1 MAKQLLKLKLKGL
14 DCANCANKIERKIN
28 TLNEVNKAT
37 VNFSTESLIVDMN
50 EDTVKNDLLKKIKN
64 IVKDIEP
71 DVVVEEQKSGKETI
85 RKSSN
90 DLEFKLTLKGLGC
103 ANCANKIETRVNKL
117 EEVKEAVLNFST
129 SILNVT
135 LKEASSKGAVINVI
149 KKIVND
155 LEPDVEVIENKS
167 RIKEKEI
174 NACCSGDEHGHNHCG
189 CGHEHNEHNHEHCG
203 CGHEHHEHN
212 HEHCDS
218 VHEHDHH
225 DSQEMAEKKS
235 SLLKGKANLMLG
247 SLLYVIAL
255 FMDKGQPFIP
265 ILFVASYVLIGGD
278 VVYKAFRNILK
289 GDLFDENFLM
299 TVATVGAFAIGE
311 YPEAVAVMLF
321 YQIGELFQGYAVS
334 KSRKSISS
342 LMNIRADYANLL
354 INGVE
359 KKVSPEEVELDD
371 IILIKPGE
379 RVPLDGVII
388 EGTSSLDT
396 SALTGESVPRTVNKD
411 DEILSGTINL
421 SGVIKVKVTKEF
433 AESTVT
439 RILELVQNAGSKKAS
454 TEKFITKFA
463 RYYTPIVV
471 GLAVILAV
479 IPPIVIKDAVFSEWL
494 YRALIFLVVSCPCA
508 LVISVPLALFAG
520 IGGASKKGLLIK
532 GGNYLEALKDV
543 DTVVFDKT
551 GTLTKGVFKV
561 TKVSAVNIEEKE
573 LLRIAAFGES
583 FSNHPI
589 ARSIIKA
596 FDGEIDKELV
606 SNYEEISGNGI
617 RVNIEGKS
625 VLLGNIKLMNK
636 FNIKYTEAKEIGT
649 IIHIA
654 IDNEYKGYIVI
665 ADEIKNDSLKA
676 LEKLKRVGVDRTV
689 MLTGDNKGTA
699 EGVAK
704 ELGITTVYSELLP
717 DDKVEKIE
725 EVLSTQK
732 ENKKVIFVGDGI
744 NDAPVLARADI
755 GVAMGGIGSD
765 AAIEAAD
772 VVLMRDELTALSEGI
787 NIAKHTNS
795 ILWQNI
801 IFSLGIKIVVLILSA
816 LGIANMW
823 EGVFADVGVTLIA
836 VLNSMRALK
845 IK

>member
-1 MAKQLLKLKLKGL
+1 MAKQPIKL
-14 DCANCANKIERKIN
+14 R
-28 TLNEVNKAT
+28 
-37 VNFSTESLIVDMN
+37 
-50 EDTVKNDLLKKIKN
+50 
-64 IVKDIEP
+64 
-71 DVVVEEQKSGKETI
+71 
-85 RKSSN
+85 
-90 DLEFKLTLKGLGC
+90 LKGLGC
-103 ANCANKIETRVNKL
+103 ANCANKIEAKTNGL
-117 EEVKEAVLNFST
+117 DEVEEAVINFST
-129 SILNVT
+129 TVLDVT
-135 LKEASSKGAVINVI
+135 LKDDSSKEEVINKI
-149 KKIVND
+149 KKIVKD
-155 LEPDVEVIENKS
+155 LEPDVQVEVVKKKS
-167 RIKEKEI
+167 PVKIKEI
-174 NACCSGDEHGHNHCG
+174 NTCCKEDEYGNCGCGEDNCHNTHHNHHEFHSNEEHCH
-189 CGHEHNEHNHEHCG
+189 CGHEHSHEHS
-203 CGHEHHEHN
+203 HE
-212 HEHCDS
+212 DI
-218 VHEHDHH
+218 D
-225 DSQEMAEKKS
+225 EKS
-235 SLLKGKANLMLG
+235 RFILKDKINLILG
-247 SLLYVIAL
+247 SLLYIIAL
-255 FMDKGQPFIP
+255 SMDNGQIFIP
-265 ILFVASYVLIGGD
+265 ILFVASYVLIGGE
-278 VVYKAFRNILK
+278 VVYKALRNILK
-289 GDLFDENFLM
+289 GDFFDENFLM

-342 LMNIRADYANLL
+342 LMDIRADYANLL

-359 KKVSPEEVELDD
+359 KKVSPEDVEIDD
-371 IILIKPGE
+371 VILIKPGE

-388 EGTSSLDT
+388 DGTSSLDT
-396 SALTGESVPRTVNKD
+396 SALTGESVPRTVNID

-471 GLAVILAV
+471 GLAVLLAV
-479 IPPIVIKDAVFSEWL
+479 VPPIVLEGAIFSDWL

-520 IGGASKKGLLIK
+520 IGGASNKGVLIK

-561 TKVSAVNIEEKE
+561 TKINAVNIEEKE
-573 LLRIAAFGES
+573 LLRIAALGES

-589 ARSIIKA
+589 AKSILKA
-596 FDGEIDKELV
+596 FDGDIDKELV
-606 SNYEEISGNGI
+606 SDYEEISGNGI
-617 RVNIEGKS
+617 KVNIEGKT
-625 VLLGNIKLMNK
+625 VLLGNVKLMNK
-636 FNIKYTEAKEIGT
+636 FNVEYVEAKEIGT
-649 IIHIA
+649 IIHVA
-654 IDNEYKGYIVI
+654 MDNEYKGYIVI
-665 ADEIKNDSLKA
+665 ADEIKEDSLRA
-676 LEKLKRVGVDRTV
+676 LELLKEVGIKRTV
-689 MLTGDNKGTA
+689 MLTGDNRSTA

-717 DDKVEKIE
+717 GDKVEKIE
-725 EVLSTQK
+725 EVLNTQEEK
-732 ENKKVIFVGDGI
+732 KKVIFVGDGI

-772 VVLMRDELTALSEGI
+772 VVLMRDELTALGEGI
-787 NIAKHTNS
+787 KIAKNTNS

-845 IK
+845 TK